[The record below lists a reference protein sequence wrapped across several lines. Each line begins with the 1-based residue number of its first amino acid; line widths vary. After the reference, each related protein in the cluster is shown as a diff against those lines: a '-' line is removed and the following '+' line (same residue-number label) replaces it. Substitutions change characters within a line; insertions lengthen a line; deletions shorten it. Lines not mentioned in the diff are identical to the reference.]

1 MDRHDGCFT
10 PENVEGQIE
19 QYQQASD
26 QSEANVRMLH
36 DLQHIANDDTH
47 RLVQIRKR
55 LVEHAADN
63 LEREPVPLH
72 RYQNADV
79 VASRPGVRP
88 VKKQSTFLIKLLSG
102 FAAVLVIASMPL
114 LLTLFRT
121 QQEQQGHLNTRTPT
135 GTSVFTPASIIKGK
149 AAFLMDATSGK
160 VLADINGYAHLPMS
174 SLTHIMTAVV
184 AVDNANLDQYTTV
197 EQTALDEV
205 PQGASRAGLQVGDQ
219 IQLRELLYALLLP
232 SGDDAAFVIAHAVG
246 GNTQNFVKMM
256 NNEAEQLQLHD
267 THFSSPYGSSASDEY
282 SSAADLTHLAQY
294 ALQLSAFAQV
304 VATPKH
310 TLTATYLNHNYV
322 WSTTNTLLKVYSGMN
337 GIDFGYGTTA
347 GACMVFSAQ
356 RNGHLLIGTEFGVQ
370 SENMLMTDVKKLLNQ
385 GFTD

>member
-1 MDRHDGCFT
+1 MDRHDGWFA
-10 PENVEGQIE
+10 PKNVEEQIE
-19 QYQQASD
+19 RYQQASD

-36 DLQHIANDDTH
+36 DLQHIASDDTH

-63 LEREPVPLH
+63 LECEPVPLH

-79 VASRPGVRP
+79 VPSRPGVRP

-102 FAAVLVIASMPL
+102 FAAVLVIASTL
-114 LLTLFRT
+114 LILPLFRA
-121 QQEQQGHLNTRTPT
+121 QGHLNTRTPA
-135 GTSVFTPASIIKGK
+135 GTSVLTPTPIIKGK

-160 VLADINGYAHLPMS
+160 VLADRNGYAHLPMS
-174 SLTHIMTAVV
+174 SLTQIMTAVV

-197 EQTALDEV
+197 GQTALNEV
-205 PQGASRAGLQVGDQ
+205 PQGANRAGLQVGDQ

-246 GNTQNFVKMM
+246 GSTQNFVKMM
-256 NNEAEQLQLHD
+256 NDEAEQLQLND

-294 ALQLSAFAQV
+294 ALQLSAFARV
-304 VATPKH
+304 VATPEH
-310 TLTATYLNHNYV
+310 TLAATYLNHNYV

-356 RNGHLLIGTEFGVQ
+356 RNGHLLIGTEFGAQ
-370 SENMLMTDVKKLLNQ
+370 SENMLMTDVKKLLDQ